1 MTRIATLG
9 TAIDSSGAKKGAD
22 EVKGALDGISASAT
36 RASTSMQAATTAV
49 TKSVNEEATAL
60 RQVTAALG
68 TTTSATTTLTAAQ
81 AAQKQTLDQIFP
93 ELQQLRTRL
102 TEAGVQLNASS
113 AGHRAMAASTV
124 ASTAA
129 TAASTPV
136 TSGATVG
143 LQAFAAAMAARTTAT
158 AAGTVASRA
167 FSVALGAMGGPLGVV
182 LTALTALPLVL
193 KAVEDR
199 QRAAKERTDDY
210 REALEKLSP
219 AARESA
225 IALEQAFQAQLRSER
240 RTGLGEIRE
249 RERLLVESEGRITE
263 LERVQSEQ
271 LTAQLKEQA
280 TTLARLRAEQTDAAA
295 SAERFAQAGAESA
308 AAFDRAAAAWRSS
321 TDGTKAFATAYAEGD
336 KFARQLAGTTESLTR
351 ALTAKADAIKADAEA
366 MKDAARAATELQKAQ
381 EKELRLL
388 RDILDTRMS
397 YRQQANTGTLTSPLG
412 LGDAKDVDRQVQA
425 IAKAREEI
433 ALTIAQRQKD
443 IAWMREEIKAT
454 QEGEA
459 ALQRLRVARAQER
472 AVAEAR
478 AKLPAGAVLG
488 IGEEQQIRD
497 TVKEHAEVTREL
509 ELMNR
514 KTREWYDSLRD
525 VAGVVQLIA
534 SGLGERNVAQ
544 AATGAQSIF
553 SGIQRA
559 GAITNK
565 AGDVVGLGGA
575 LSGAAGLS
583 GVLTGVG
590 SVGAIVGGFTQIAQA
605 LDLFGDREREIAR
618 QLAER
623 AKAFNAALADF
634 AAPNRTALGGAV
646 QGNLNSALQLARGS
660 GYTGSGFLSVDDID
674 AAARDAFRRAF
685 EDLKNVN
692 KELLLLSD
700 QLTRLAVAARNNEAV
715 LSERVAFEERL
726 ARGELAARKLR
737 ADGADEEAAAL
748 ARRLAGEKE
757 VREAVLRFGAD
768 SPYLTHLKDVLA
780 AEEAAAQAGAM
791 RVAEQRAFERRNGD
805 MGSVERLLRAQG
817 DPTADVV
824 RDTIQAERELREARE
839 RGYDIALLLAAQEA
853 ERIQRRIQQEQQEQQ
868 RQLGYAARE
877 AALTNA
883 INAQLIQKAAQWQA
897 ELNALSPTDT
907 AGRDR
912 VNQLNEAELLQMRAG
927 FRSQAEGIMGNA
939 ALGAETNSVT
949 RAVMQATMERAAAEK
964 QLKEYLDAGIISQQ
978 EYADTLRNVTD
989 ATARAIEEAKR
1000 QQERDRLGFGADLA
1014 ARQASLNPMD
1024 RVAARVAFDTQGLSE
1039 YQAAYDNAVK
1049 LRDAGTITNQM
1060 FVDFVSVLNQQFS
1073 PAVRDAAWATQ
1084 EAARIMSQNLS
1095 TLNQQW
1101 AVFGTDAGGQL
1112 GDLSSLYGFGGMTP
1126 DQVRGLFTKVTP
1138 GTELSAQQL
1147 QVNEQV
1153 ANWIAAYNRW
1163 QSSQPRN
1170 MENAAAGPAPT
1181 MPTWNPGRM
1190 ADIPVL
1196 GGDSVTYRSAA
1207 SMTETSAT
1215 RLIDFASA
1223 QLSVQRRI
1231 LQVLEE
1237 KTGAG
1242 PSDLLAPAVLD
1253 RLDTAFGTRQTDSA
1267 LLIGGRVL

>member
-182 LTALTALPLVL
+182 LTGLTALPLVL

-199 QRAAKERTDDY
+199 KRAAKERTDDY

-219 AARESA
+219 AARDSA

-240 RTGLGEIRE
+240 RTGLGDIAE
-249 RERLLVESEGRITE
+249 RNRLIAESEARIAE
-263 LERVQSEQ
+263 VRRAGNEA
-271 LTAQLKEQA
+271 AQQQA
-280 TTLARLRAEQTDAAA
+280 RE
-295 SAERFAQAGAESA
+295 
-308 AAFDRAAAAWRSS
+308 
-321 TDGTKAFATAYAEGD
+321 
-336 KFARQLAGTTESLTR
+336 
-351 ALTAKADAIKADAEA
+351 
-366 MKDAARAATELQKAQ
+366 Q
-381 EKELRLL
+381 EKVYAAQVRETENLR
-388 RDILDTRMS
+388 
-397 YRQQANTGTLTSPLG
+397 
-412 LGDAKDVDRQVQA
+412 
-425 IAKAREEI
+425 
-433 ALTIAQRQKD
+433 
-443 IAWMREEIKAT
+443 KAT
-454 QEGEA
+454 ILLKQEGEA
-459 ALQRLRVARAQER
+459 SAKAFLQAASTWERSFDSTRSFARALADLSPEALRLRDSTMGMSAAQAAFNAEQDRGTRAAKEAREAKRALAAAEREAERELKEQER
-472 AVAEAR
+472 TLRSVLGLLEDQN
-478 AKLPAGAVLG
+478 AVLAKTG
-488 IGEEQQIRD
+488 ALWIKQREAVEKDRLAVEAATKARKEYTGSLFARQEGELAAIGRPQSEQDRLRR
-497 TVKEHAEVTREL
+497 AYREL
-509 ELMNR
+509 ELVDGGMSLPDAQRFVANAEKIEAANR

-559 GAITNK
+559 SAITNK
-565 AGDVVGLGGA
+565 AGQAVGLGGA

-634 AAPNRTALGGAV
+634 AAPNRTALGSAV

-660 GYTGSGFLSVDDID
+660 GYTGGGFFSAEDID
-674 AAARDAFRRAF
+674 TAARDTFRRAF
-685 EDLKNVN
+685 DDLRNVN
-692 KELLLLSD
+692 KEMLLLSD
-700 QLTRLAVAARNNEAV
+700 QLRQLAAAVRNNEAV
-715 LSERVAFEERL
+715 LTERIQFEERL
-726 ARGELAARKLR
+726 ARGELSARELR
-737 ADGADEEAAAL
+737 AKGADEEAAVL

-768 SPYLTHLKDVLA
+768 SAYVDHLYKVLA

-791 RVAEQRAFERRNGD
+791 RVAEQRAFERRTGD

-817 DPTADVV
+817 DPTADAV
-824 RDTIQAERELREARE
+824 RDAIQAERELREARE

-877 AALTNA
+877 AALTNS

-1181 MPTWNPGRM
+1181 MPTWNPGRTP
-1190 ADIPVL
+1190 DIPVL

-1223 QLSVQRRI
+1223 QLSVQRDI
-1231 LQVLEE
+1231 LAELRGRRGG
-1237 KTGAG
+1237 T
-1242 PSDLLAPAVLD
+1242 SDLLAPAALDQLD
-1253 RLDTAFGTRQTDSA
+1253 RAFGTRTADSA
-1267 LLIGGRVL
+1267 MLVNGRIE

>member
-1 MTRIATLG
+1 MNITKLGLEFDASGVVRGTKQAG
-9 TAIDSSGAKKGAD
+9 TALEEMGGKAKQAGQ
-22 EVKGALDGISASAT
+22 ALD
-36 RASTSMQAATTAV
+36 Q
-49 TKSVNEEATAL
+49 
-60 RQVTAALG
+60 
-68 TTTSATTTLTAAQ
+68 
-81 AAQKQTLDQIFP
+81 
-93 ELQQLRTRL
+93 
-102 TEAGVQLNASS
+102 SS
-113 AGHRAMAASTV
+113 
-124 ASTAA
+124 
-129 TAASTPV
+129 
-136 TSGATVG
+136 
-143 LQAFAAAMAARTTAT
+143 
-158 AAGTVASRA
+158 TVASRA
-167 FSVALGAMGGPLGVV
+167 AAESDRAARGLAKSWGMATTEMKTGAQVVADLRREVLAKVDATARLSTGLQGLTTGTTVATQATRLFGTAMGALGGPVGI
-182 LTALTALPLVL
+182 ALTAVNLLPLAFRATEEAMA
-193 KAVEDR
+193 KSRREVEDYRKSLGGLSDSALAASIATER
-199 QRAAKERTDDY
+199 QY
-210 REALEKLSP
+210 
-219 AARESA
+219 
-225 IALEQAFQAQLRSER
+225 QAQLRSES
-240 RTGLGEIRE
+240 RTTLGGVRQ
-249 RERLLVESEGRITE
+249 RDRLIDASNARITE

-366 MKDAARAATELQKAQ
+366 MKDATRAAADLHKAQ

-412 LGDAKDVDRQVQA
+412 LGDAKDVNQRVQA

-433 ALTIAQRQKD
+433 ALTIAQRQQD
-443 IAWMREEIKAT
+443 IAWMREEIQAT
-454 QEGEA
+454 KEGEA

-478 AKLPAGAVLG
+478 AKLPAGGVLG

-497 TVKEHAEVTREL
+497 TVAEHAKVSREL
-509 ELMNR
+509 ELMNQ

-559 GAITNK
+559 SGITNK
-565 AGDVVGLGGA
+565 AGEAVGLGGA

-623 AKAFNAALADF
+623 AKAFNAALTDF
-634 AAPNRTALGGAV
+634 AAPNRTALGSAV

-660 GYTGSGFLSVDDID
+660 GYTGSGFLSVEDID
-674 AAARDAFRRAF
+674 TAARDAFRRAF
-685 EDLKNVN
+685 DDLKNVN

-726 ARGELAARKLR
+726 ARGELSARKLR

-768 SPYLTHLKDVLA
+768 SAYVDHLYKVLA

-791 RVAEQRAFERRNGD
+791 RVAEQRAYERRTGD

-877 AALTNA
+877 AALTNS

-897 ELNALSPTDT
+897 ELNALSPGDV
-907 AGRDR
+907 AGRNR
-912 VNQLNEAELLQMRAG
+912 VNTLNEAELLQMRAG

-964 QLKEYLDAGIISQQ
+964 QLAEYYNAGIISAQ
-978 EYADTLRNVTD
+978 EYADTLENVTI

-1000 QQERDRLGFGADLA
+1000 AVERDRLGFEADLA
-1014 ARQASLNPMD
+1014 GRRSSLNPMD
-1024 RVAARVAFDTQGLSE
+1024 RGAAKVAYDAMGKAE
-1039 YQAAYDNAVK
+1039 YQAALDNALK
-1049 LRDAGTITNQM
+1049 LKEAGTITNSVFM
-1060 FVDFVSVLNQQFS
+1060 DFIAVLNEQFS
-1073 PAVRDAAWATQ
+1073 PAMRDAAWQVSETVRLINQ
-1084 EAARIMSQNLS
+1084 GLNTLS
-1095 TLNQQW
+1095 QQW
-1101 AVFGTDAGGQL
+1101 TVFGTDPEGQL
-1112 GDLSSLYGFGGMTP
+1112 SDIGKLYGFDGLTKEEI
-1126 DQVRGLFTKVTP
+1126 QNLFTKFTP
-1138 GTELSAQQL
+1138 GTELTPG
-1147 QVNEQV
+1147 QV
-1153 ANWIAAYNRW
+1153 AQNNAVFQWITAANRVE
-1163 QSSQPRN
+1163 QKQAADRQAKANMGLSSGGVPS
-1170 MENAAAGPAPT
+1170 
-1181 MPTWNPGRM
+1181 WNPGR
-1190 ADIPVL
+1190 APDIPIL
-1196 GGDSVTYRSAA
+1196 GGDSVSYRSSA
-1207 SMTETSAT
+1207 SMTETSAA
-1215 RLIDFASA
+1215 RMIDYASS
-1223 QLSVQRRI
+1223 QLAVQRRI
-1231 LQVLEE
+1231 LQILEE
-1237 KTGAG
+1237 KVGAESG
-1242 PSDLLAPAVLD
+1242 ARPDLLGPALAQPRRLSEADIEEID
-1253 RLDTAFGTRQTDSA
+1253 RALGSRRQHYE
-1267 LLIGGRVL
+1267 LLAVGRVL